1 MLRLY
6 LFVNAYT
13 QENHD
18 GILHEAFDH
27 GTNVE
32 KLENHG
38 DLHNAVHPEQDDY
51 TAYSLD
57 MHNMHEVHD
66 GTNFLMED
74 HPEEHPAWNFM
85 EDSAGNKV
93 VEEGNPVSNSIKS
106 PGLNKPSN
114 PGGSGFRAVNRGPV
128 QSRSRAGCTSNVPQ
142 AQLLANTIIGMIS
155 QSNQMMG
162 QLVRMFQIQVVPQPN
177 MMGPFGGNPNLFG
190 QNVFSRPNGNPF
202 GNPFGP
208 SSGNSP
214 FGPGSFGPNQ
224 SNNPFGQNPSTGPFG
239 RPGVSPGQG
248 FPTSSFPQNRNP
260 SPFGNPMSSTP
271 MGSPQT
277 SAAVGG
283 FGQPT
288 NPMSG
293 SHY

>member
-1 MLRLY
+1 MLRFY

-13 QENHD
+13 QENHE

-38 DLHNAVHPEQDDY
+38 DLHNAVHPEQQDDY

-93 VEEGNPVSNSIKS
+93 VEEGITS
-106 PGLNKPSN
+106 PKTKQ
-114 PGGSGFRAVNRGPV
+114 PGAGFRPGSPAAQMAVAGRRPTGASSGNN
-128 QSRSRAGCTSNVPQ
+128 RAGCTSNVAQ
-142 AQLLANTIIGMIS
+142 AQLLANTIIGMIT

-177 MMGPFGGNPNLFG
+177 IMQPFGTGFGGGRPGFGGGRPGFGGNPGFGGGQRPAFGGNPGFGGNPNTGFG
-190 QNVFSRPNGNPF
+190 GNPAFGGPGTGFGAPGTAAATGPGFGSPSFGAGSSPNG
-202 GNPFGP
+202 
-208 SSGNSP
+208 
-214 FGPGSFGPNQ
+214 GSQ
-224 SNNPFGQNPSTGPFG
+224 
-239 RPGVSPGQG
+239 
-248 FPTSSFPQNRNP
+248 
-260 SPFGNPMSSTP
+260 
-271 MGSPQT
+271 
-277 SAAVGG
+277 
-283 FGQPT
+283 
-288 NPMSG
+288 
-293 SHY
+293 HYPY